1 MAVIHIQEVNSNQV
15 TEITARNVSLAIR
28 AYAKNA
34 AFDWNSLQNVVT
46 GFHGKTLY
54 RRVYNFQTEKLTLE
68 LVTANRYIATWT
80 DDF

>member
-1 MAVIHIQEVNSNQV
+1 MVVIHIQEVNSDQV
-15 TEITARNVSLAIR
+15 TEVITRNVSLAIR

-54 RRVYNFQTEKLTLE
+54 RRVYDFQNEKLTLE
-68 LVTANRYIATWT
+68 LIAANRYMATWT
-80 DDF
+80 DL